1 MNNKD
6 RIISSIGFVL
16 TLVLPSC
23 NAGQLNVPAFEHDPN
38 KRIHITAYSGPT
50 RAKLVTPT
58 SPETLTEEHMRKV
71 SEAGFTKILALYE
84 GAGRQVGNDTYE
96 IIENLSQKAQEDA
109 LIALDLAEQFG
120 IKYYVRDWSF
130 YGMVKQYADP
140 TYNHPAI
147 LTDEQ
152 YDKVLKKMFDEN
164 NQYIHHPAYAGNFC
178 HDEPFYNELDRI
190 AVQVDLYQKYMA
202 EQNAYGE
209 PIVNLLPMT
218 AGADALSG
226 HSYYEYVDHYF
237 DLIAPKVGFVS
248 YDFYPFREDK
258 DDGSYLKDLY
268 VPNLNLMATKCKDN
282 NIDLRTFI
290 QAEGDFTGTRSMTGA
305 ADFRFQIYT
314 ELAFGSKEIIYY
326 EYANAKSQADP
337 EADYALFN
345 TETEEYNWTYDAAKL
360 VNNEIHQI
368 EDAYLQYKWDGV
380 MYKCANE
387 LIENIGFSYLKGEKY
402 TFTSH
407 PRVSIENC
415 ERDALMGVFKNEA
428 NDDAFMLVNYT
439 DPYFKFNNK
448 VTLHFNNAKG
458 LLMYRLGQK
467 MVVDLPSSGNYTFD
481 LYPGEGRFIIPIN

>member
-23 NAGQLNVPAFEHDPN
+23 NAGQLNVPTFEHDPN

-109 LIALDLAEQFG
+109 LIALDLAEQFD

-178 HDEPFYNELDRI
+178 HDEPFYNELDCI

-218 AGADALSG
+218 AGADAFGG
-226 HSYYEYVDHYF
+226 HSYYEYVDAF
-237 DLIAPKVGFVS
+237 KRLFVIKDIKGWAPNIRSSNTMRKGSKRQFIDPSIATSALEISPEILMSDLKTFGFIFETLCIRDLRVYSSSMGGTVS
-248 YDFYPFREDK
+248 YYHDRYGLEADAVLHLRDGRYALIEIKLGSNEIEEAAAHLNEIERLVAEYNVNENQAPLRLPDLKIVLTGTPFGYKRED
-258 DDGSYLKDLY
+258 GVY
-268 VPNLNLMATKCKDN
+268 V
-282 NIDLRTFI
+282 
-290 QAEGDFTGTRSMTGA
+290 
-305 ADFRFQIYT
+305 
-314 ELAFGSKEIIYY
+314 
-326 EYANAKSQADP
+326 
-337 EADYALFN
+337 
-345 TETEEYNWTYDAAKL
+345 
-360 VNNEIHQI
+360 
-368 EDAYLQYKWDGV
+368 
-380 MYKCANE
+380 
-387 LIENIGFSYLKGEKY
+387 
-402 TFTSH
+402 
-407 PRVSIENC
+407 
-415 ERDALMGVFKNEA
+415 
-428 NDDAFMLVNYT
+428 
-439 DPYFKFNNK
+439 
-448 VTLHFNNAKG
+448 
-458 LLMYRLGQK
+458 
-467 MVVDLPSSGNYTFD
+467 
-481 LYPGEGRFIIPIN
+481 IPIGCLKN